1 MGHFVAEANVKSFV
15 HEEGSVQ
22 SAPSERRLRQV
33 GGWIILYL
41 LLQAELGLAWDR
53 QWHDLVG
60 RDQFWIPPHIMM
72 YSGVGGAGIVALV
85 LILVDSLR
93 YSRGKAGVDDSSTA
107 SIFWLFHA
115 PLGFIMLGFGTFID
129 LLAAPFDNYWHQ
141 LYGIDVTLWSPFHL
155 MGTIGGVLAGL
166 GAVYI
171 FASEATIERRVE
183 RPSFRLL
190 GLSGPEWG
198 LLILLSAFIE
208 LTLPALTAF
217 IPLPLGPLQ
226 ILTYPL
232 ILTIAVCGS
241 LLGAVQTIRRPGIAI
256 LIITLL
262 CVEALLTQLFIPW
275 GLDYVVP
282 RFGYTFRFSGRVPSF
297 NIALALLPLVFLLSA
312 ILLDGVA
319 LWQRHRDGSS
329 EKPLR
334 GVGILGMLMALP
346 VLILPPLMIQILLQ
360 GVNLSLHPDVVRVL
374 GPGWSDTLTT
384 LPFTLLVGAIMAIL
398 GAAVGDIW
406 HLSRR

>member
-1 MGHFVAEANVKSFV
+1 MGHFVAETKVKSSV
-15 HEEGSVQ
+15 HERSIQ
-22 SAPSERRLRQV
+22 LAPGERRLRQA
-33 GGWIILYL
+33 GAWMILYL

-85 LILVDSLR
+85 LILIDSLR
-93 YSRGKAGVDDSSTA
+93 YWRGKVGVDDSSTV

-115 PLGFIMLGFGTFID
+115 PLGFVMLGFGTLID

-155 MGTIGGVLAGL
+155 MGTIGGILAGL
-166 GAVYI
+166 GAAYI
-171 FASEATIERRVE
+171 FASEATIERQVE

-208 LTLPALTAF
+208 LALPALTAF
-217 IPLPLGPLQ
+217 VPLPLGPLQ

-241 LLGAVQTIRRPGIAI
+241 LMGAVQTIRRPGIAI

-262 CVEALLTQLFIPW
+262 GVETLLTQLFVPW
-275 GLDYVVP
+275 ALDYAVP

-297 NIALALLPLVFLLSA
+297 NIALVLLPLIFLLSA
-312 ILLDGVA
+312 ILLDGVV
-319 LWQRHRDGSS
+319 LWQRRRSKSS
-329 EKPLR
+329 QIPLP
-334 GVGILGMLMALP
+334 GAGILGMLMALP

-360 GVNLSLHPDVVRVL
+360 GVNLSLPPDVVRVL
-374 GPGWSDTLTT
+374 GPDWLDTLVT
-384 LPFTLLVGAIMAIL
+384 LPFTLLVGAIIAAL
-398 GAAVGDIW
+398 GASAGDIW
-406 HLSRR
+406 HLSRQ